1 MSLKATWKYF
11 FPGEFNKFVQK
22 VETAFDETH
31 KREKKKLYL
40 ELKNEYEK
48 LKKTKRNTCRNNNT
62 NAKNSID
69 KKINTLALL
78 LIVLEHDIELNE
90 SNMVKIYH
98 ELDEVEK
105 EVDKL
110 NISINTVNKGE
121 KLLRDKI
128 KQIYNKIQTTTEVDE
143 LIKNVKY
150 KETIQKINDRRSKE
164 NLNTLRKRLVKLS
177 GGRKTTRKL
186 KH

>member
-1 MSLKATWKYF
+1 MTAKSVCKFF

-22 VETAFDETH
+22 VETAFDETD
-31 KREKKKLYL
+31 KREKKRLYL

-48 LKKTKRNTCRNNNT
+48 LKKTKRNTCRNNNH
-62 NAKNSID
+62 NSVE

-78 LIVLEHDIELNE
+78 LIVLEQDIELNA